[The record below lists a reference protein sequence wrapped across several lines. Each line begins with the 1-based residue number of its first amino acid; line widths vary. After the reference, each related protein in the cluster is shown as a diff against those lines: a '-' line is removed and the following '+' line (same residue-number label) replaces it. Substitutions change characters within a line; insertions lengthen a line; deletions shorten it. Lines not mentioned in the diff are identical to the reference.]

1 MGCFYEKNNC
11 LVINQL
17 DFIQSYNDDLASFS
31 FFNEPSKIIGINRD
45 FIQKSNPGF
54 IKLNNQKT
62 LLIDSVKTWFLDSI
76 SLRVASQE

>member
-1 MGCFYEKNNC
+1 MYFSVYASSWVNIELSCFYKKNNC

-17 DFIQSYNDDLASFS
+17 DSFQSYNDGLASFS

-54 IKLNNQKT
+54 IESNRQINY
-62 LLIDSVKTWFLDSI
+62 LLI
-76 SLRVASQE
+76 Q